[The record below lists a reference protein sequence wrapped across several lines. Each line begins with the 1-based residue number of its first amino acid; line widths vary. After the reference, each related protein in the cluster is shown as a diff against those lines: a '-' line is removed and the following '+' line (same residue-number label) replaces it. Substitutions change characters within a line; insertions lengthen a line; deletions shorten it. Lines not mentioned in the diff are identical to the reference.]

1 MDASDVSLASESAWS
16 SIYEDDSSIYDDAE
30 GYCVDDEDAVVCSK
44 QPSWDVITPANI
56 QRHQVRYILEEN
68 AWPSM

>member
-16 SIYEDDSSIYDDAE
+16 STYEDDSSIDGDAE
-30 GYCVDDEDAVVCSK
+30 GYYVDDEDAVVCSQ
-44 QPSWDVITPANI
+44 QPPWDVITPANI
-56 QRHQVRYILEEN
+56 QCHQVRCILEEN